1 LYASH
6 GIIFPTAET
15 QQLGMSLTKPLRIF
29 TWHIHG
35 SYLYYLTQTPCL
47 FYLPVK
53 DNSEHGYGG
62 RTENYP
68 WTDNVIEVPVDQ
80 VGDLEFDCI
89 LFQSKKNY
97 LEDQYE
103 ILTEAQRALPR
114 IYLEHDPPR
123 EVPTDTKHVVDD
135 PSMLI
140 VHVTHF
146 NKLMWDNNRTPATVI
161 EHGVMVDESV
171 QYTGEYAKGLVVI
184 NEIQK
189 RGRRLGYDIFEEVRK
204 KIPLD
209 IIGMSSLDVGGLGEI
224 NNRELAAFSAK
235 YRFFFNPIRYT
246 SLGLSVLEA
255 MMTGIPVIGL
265 ATTEMVVTI
274 ENEKSG
280 YLHTDIQKVIEK
292 MQYLLD
298 HPDVAKQ
305 WGRGA
310 KETAIKRFNIE
321 RFKADWERVLKE
333 EVGKWRSGEVKM
345 TGHNQ
350 AKRWA

>member
-1 LYASH
+1 
-6 GIIFPTAET
+6 
-15 QQLGMSLTKPLRIF
+15 MSLTKPLKIF

-35 SYLYYLTQTPCL
+35 SYLFYLTQTPCL

-53 DNSEHGYGG
+53 DNGDHGYGG
-62 RTENYP
+62 RTSNYP
-68 WTDNVIEVPVDQ
+68 WGDNVIEVPVERIHEQ
-80 VGDLEFDCI
+80 EFDCI

-103 ILTEAQRALPR
+103 IFSEAQLALPK

-135 PSMLI
+135 PSILI

-146 NKLMWDNNRTPATVI
+146 NKLMWDNNRTPATVV
-161 EHGVMVDESV
+161 EHGVIVDESV
-171 QYTGEYAKGLVVI
+171 QYTGDYAKGLVVI

-209 IIGMSSLDVGGLGEI
+209 IIGMSSLDIGGLGEI

-255 MMTGIPVIGL
+255 MMTGIPIIGL

-274 ENEKSG
+274 ENERSG
-280 YLHTDIQKVIEK
+280 YLHTDIDKVVEK
-292 MQYLLD
+292 MQLLLD
-298 HPDVAKQ
+298 NPELAKQ
-305 WGRGA
+305 WGQGA
-310 KETAIKRFNIE
+310 KDTAMKRFNIE
-321 RFKADWERVLKE
+321 RFKGDWAAVFE
-333 EVGKWRSGEVKM
+333 GEVKKWRHEDM
-345 TGHNQ
+345 KT
-350 AKRWA
+350 